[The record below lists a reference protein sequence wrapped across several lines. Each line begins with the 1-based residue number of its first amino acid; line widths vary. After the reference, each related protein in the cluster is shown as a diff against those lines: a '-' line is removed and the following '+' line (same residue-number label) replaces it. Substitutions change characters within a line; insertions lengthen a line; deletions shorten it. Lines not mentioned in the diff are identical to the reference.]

1 MAVITLPYRPRIY
14 QRQAYDR
21 LRRFNVLV
29 WSRRTGK
36 TVFSVN
42 WAIRKLIEC
51 SKPDARVAYI
61 MPTYKQAKRVAWTY
75 LKTFTAPIPGMRYL
89 EQELRAV
96 FPDGR
101 EFWLLGGEDCD
112 ALRGIYLDA
121 VVCDEFAQLPP
132 QLWGSVLRPALADR
146 EGAALVIGTP
156 FGTSN
161 QFHQFYQE
169 AARLP
174 GWYRSLLTCRDTDA
188 IKPAELE
195 KMRQEMRPEEFEQE
209 MMCSWTASVRGAF
222 FAKAMAEADQQHR
235 ITRVPREPLRP
246 VHTSWDLGMANRTV
260 VWLWQTIGAEIRA
273 IGCRAYAGTGLPE
286 IIADLRGLNYVWGS
300 HYAPHDARV
309 RELGSGKSRQ
319 EIAASLGM
327 TWEIVPQVGLQ
338 SGIDAT
344 RAMLSRVWFDAENCK
359 DGIEAL
365 RLYRTEYD
373 EDRKVFSLTPLHDWT
388 SDYADSVRM
397 FAVGSQ
403 GKQEGFRKIDYS
415 VYDRGVVA

>member
-1 MAVITLPYRPRIY
+1 MAVITLPYKPRIY

-36 TVFSVN
+36 TVFAVN

-51 SKPDARVAYI
+51 SRPDARVAYI

-132 QLWGSVLRPALADR
+132 QLWGTVLRPALADR
-146 EGAALVIGTP
+146 EGGALIIGTP
-156 FGTSN
+156 FGMAN
-161 QFHQFYQE
+161 QFHQFYVQ
-169 AARLP
+169 AQGLT

-188 IKPAELE
+188 IKPDELE
-195 KMRQEMRPEEFEQE
+195 QMRREMTPEEFEQE
-209 MMCSWTASVRGAF
+209 MMCSWTASVRGAYY
-222 FAKAMAEADQQHR
+222 AKEMAQAETEGR
-235 ITRVPREPLRP
+235 LSRVPRDPSLP
-246 VHTSWDLGMANRTV
+246 VHTSWDLGMANQTI
-260 VWLWQTIGAEIRA
+260 VWLWQSVGAEIRA
-273 IGCRAYAGTGLPE
+273 IGCRAYSGTGLPS
-286 IIADLRGLNYVWGS
+286 IIADLQGLKYSWGR
-300 HYAPHDARV
+300 HYAPHDAKV

-319 EIAASLGM
+319 EVASILGM
-327 TWEIVPQVGLQ
+327 HWTIVPQVGLQ

-344 RAMLSRVWFDAENCK
+344 RTMLARCWFDAEACK

-373 EDRKVFSLTPLHDWT
+373 DERRVYSLTPLHDWT
-388 SDYADSVRM
+388 SDYADAARM
-397 FAVGSQ
+397 YAVGSQ
-403 GKQEGFRKIDYS
+403 GKDPSWAPLDYREL
-415 VYDRGVVA
+415 DRAVI

>member
-1 MAVITLPYRPRIY
+1 MAVVELPYRPRIY
-14 QRQAYDR
+14 QRQTYDK

-36 TVFSVN
+36 TVFSIN

-51 SKPDARVAYI
+51 KLPDARVAYI

-112 ALRGIYLDA
+112 ALRGIYLDG

-132 QLWGSVLRPALADR
+132 SLWGTVLRPALADR
-146 EGAALVIGTP
+146 EGAALIIGTP
-156 FGTSN
+156 FGMAN
-161 QFHQFYQE
+161 QFHQFYVQ
-169 AARLP
+169 AQQLP

-188 IKPAELE
+188 IKPEELE
-195 KMRQEMRPEEFEQE
+195 ALKREMSPEEFEQE
-209 MMCSWTASVRGAF
+209 MMCSWSASVKGAF
-222 FAKAMAEADQQHR
+222 FTKELAQAEQEGR
-235 ITRVPREPLRP
+235 ITRVPRDPVLP

-260 VWLWQTIGAEIRA
+260 VWLWQTVGAEIRA
-273 IGCRAYAGTGLPE
+273 IGCRAYSSTGLPS
-286 IIADLRGLNYVWGS
+286 IIADLQQLGYSWGS
-300 HYAPHDARV
+300 HYAPHDAQV
-309 RELGSGKSRQ
+309 RELGSGKSRM
-319 EIAASLGM
+319 EIALALGM
-327 TWEIVPQVGLQ
+327 RWTIAPQVGLQ
-338 SGIDAT
+338 SGIDQT
-344 RAMLSRVWFDAENCK
+344 RAMLSRVWFDAEQCK

-373 EDRKVFSLTPLHDWT
+373 DERRVFSNAPLHDWT
-388 SDYADSVRM
+388 SDYADSARM

-403 GKQEGFRKIDYS
+403 GKAPGWAPLDYRQL
-415 VYDRGVVA
+415 DRAAI

>member
-14 QRQAYDR
+14 QRQTYDK

-36 TVFSVN
+36 TVFSIN

-51 SKPDARVAYI
+51 KLPDARVAYI

-132 QLWGSVLRPALADR
+132 SLWGTVLRPALADR
-146 EGAALVIGTP
+146 EGAALIIGTP
-156 FGTSN
+156 FGMAN
-161 QFHQFYQE
+161 QFHQFYVQ
-169 AARLP
+169 AQQLP
-174 GWYRSLLTCRDTDA
+174 GWYRSLLTCNDTDA
-188 IKPAELE
+188 IKPDELAAL
-195 KMRQEMRPEEFEQE
+195 KREMSPEEFEQE
-209 MMCSWTASVRGAF
+209 MMCSWTASVKGAF
-222 FAKAMAEADQQHR
+222 YAKEMAVAEREGR
-235 ITRVPREPLRP
+235 ITRVPREPLLP

-260 VWLWQTIGAEIRA
+260 VWLWQTVGAEIRA
-273 IGCRAYAGTGLPE
+273 IGCRAYSSTGLPS
-286 IIADLRGLNYVWGS
+286 IIADLQQLGYSWGS
-300 HYAPHDARV
+300 HYAPHDAQV
-309 RELGSGKSRQ
+309 RELGSGKSRM
-319 EIAASLGM
+319 EIALALGM
-327 TWEIVPQVGLQ
+327 RWTIAPQVGLQ

-344 RAMLSRVWFDAENCK
+344 RAMLSRVWFDAEACK

-373 EDRKVFSLTPLHDWT
+373 DERRVYSNAPLHNWC
-388 SDYADSVRM
+388 SDYADSARM

-403 GKQEGFRKIDYS
+403 GKQPGWGKLDYRE
-415 VYDRGVVA
+415 YDRGVVA

>member
-1 MAVITLPYRPRIY
+1 MAVITLPYKPRIY
-14 QRQAYDR
+14 QRQTYDK

-36 TVFSVN
+36 TVFAVN

-51 SKPDARVAYI
+51 PKDHSRVAYI

-132 QLWGSVLRPALADR
+132 QLWGTVLRPALADR
-146 EGAALVIGTP
+146 EGQALIIGTP
-156 FGTSN
+156 FGMAN
-161 QFHQFYQE
+161 QFHQFYLQTQG
-169 AARLP
+169 LT

-188 IKPAELE
+188 IAPAELE
-195 KMRQEMRPEEFEQE
+195 QMRKEMQPEEFEQE
-209 MMCSWTASVRGAF
+209 MMCSWTASVRGAYY
-222 FAKAMAEADQQHR
+222 ARQMSDAESEGR
-235 ITRVPREPLRP
+235 ITRVPRDPLLP

-260 VWLWQTIGAEIRA
+260 VWLLQAVGAEVRA
-273 IGCRAYAGTGLPE
+273 IGCRAYAGTGLPD
-286 IIADLRGLNYVWGS
+286 IIADLQALKYSWGR
-300 HYAPHDARV
+300 HYAPHDGKV
-309 RELGSGKSRQ
+309 RELGSGKSRE
-319 EIAASLGM
+319 EIADALGM
-327 TWEIVPQVGLQ
+327 TWTIVPQVGLQ

-344 RAMLSRVWFDAENCK
+344 RALLPRMWFDQDGCK

-373 EDRKVFSLTPLHDWT
+373 DERRVFSTAPLHDWT

-403 GKQEGFRKIDYS
+403 GKDPKYAPIRYQTK
-415 VYDRGVVA
+415 VVA